1 MCADLTPEPEAV
13 PSPAPPT
20 APPTPAVPRHGGSVV
35 VANFNVHAGVDG
47 WGRPFDVVAA
57 CRSIDADV
65 LVLEECW
72 APGGE
77 PDGDPHGKPGRGA
90 RQPANGAGDVPVDAG
105 GVGTAQAVAAA
116 LGYEPHELTL
126 ATGRRAQPRPDATD
140 RWMQS
145 MDWRGASHAIYLDQ
159 HRPMSRAIAR
169 SPRFLEA
176 SPGRWGI
183 AVLSR
188 LPVVDRRE
196 VDLGR
201 LRRDRARRGALLVR
215 IDVGG
220 GRTLTVV
227 GTHMT
232 HLSYGSPLQFTRLRR
247 RLAPLVDDGPA
258 VLVGD
263 MNLWGPPVAA
273 MMPGWRRVVRGKTWP
288 AWRPHSQVDHILARG
303 PVRVLGNEVLPMAG
317 SDHRPVRAHLTL
329 G

>member
-1 MCADLTPEPEAV
+1 MCADPTPEPAAV
-13 PSPAPPT
+13 PPPA
-20 APPTPAVPRHGGSVV
+20 AAVPPTPAVAAPSHHDGSVV

-72 APGGE
+72 APAG
-77 PDGDPHGKPGRGA
+77 
-90 RQPANGAGDVPVDAG
+90 GAGG
-105 GVGTAQAVAAA
+105 SGTAQAVAAA

-159 HRPMSRAIAR
+159 HRPMGRTIAR

-215 IDVGG
+215 IDMGG

-303 PVRVLGNEVLPMAG
+303 PVRVLGGEVLPMAG

>member
-1 MCADLTPEPEAV
+1 MCAATNPEPAAA
-13 PSPAPPT
+13 PAPGT
-20 APPTPAVPRHGGSVV
+20 GATPATSPSRHDGPAGDGSAV

-57 CRSIDADV
+57 CRTIDADV

-72 APGGE
+72 AP
-77 PDGDPHGKPGRGA
+77 DADPGA
-90 RQPANGAGDVPVDAG
+90 PVARP
-105 GVGTAQAVAAA
+105 GTAEAVAAA
-116 LGYEPHELTL
+116 LGYERHELTL

-159 HRPMSRAIAR
+159 HRPMPRTIAG

-176 SPGRWGI
+176 TPGRWGI

-188 LPVVDRRE
+188 LPVVDHQE

-215 IDVGG
+215 VDVGG
-220 GRTLTVV
+220 GRTLTVI

-232 HLSYGSPLQFTRLRR
+232 HLSYGSPLQFTRLRHL
-247 RLAPLVDDGPA
+247 LAPAVADGPA

-273 MMPGWRRVVRGKTWP
+273 LMPGWRRIVRGKTWP

-303 PVRVLGNEVLPMAG
+303 AVRALRSEVLPMAG
-317 SDHRPVRAHLTL
+317 SDHRPVRALLTL
-329 G
+329 